1 MKTILVGNGFNIEL
15 GGVDYLNKAI
25 INRFLT
31 YSKTK
36 DYAKILYN
44 NTISNNEIAE
54 LLPGLYNE
62 LIKILKGQYDKYCG
76 NNEDRKL
83 ISMLKSRYSL
93 FVKIDEVGMEDYF
106 VILRLFHIRF
116 NDDEN
121 LIKSTHDG
129 FCWQFLDAI
138 YNEGRI
144 QKIATTVLPA
154 YKSYLK
160 NKFYEYDDIY
170 TVNYDKTVEAIAD
183 KKVHYLH
190 GNFETLLDQYDP
202 NTSIGA

>member
-76 NNEDRKL
+76 NNED
-83 ISMLKSRYSL
+83 
-93 FVKIDEVGMEDYF
+93 D
-106 VILRLFHIRF
+106 
-116 NDDEN
+116 
-121 LIKSTHDG
+121 
-129 FCWQFLDAI
+129 
-138 YNEGRI
+138 
-144 QKIATTVLPA
+144 
-154 YKSYLK
+154 
-160 NKFYEYDDIY
+160 
-170 TVNYDKTVEAIAD
+170 
-183 KKVHYLH
+183 
-190 GNFETLLDQYDP
+190 
-202 NTSIGA
+202 